1 MPDAWPTYQS
11 DYKTKSLKQNGS
23 SSSIFVFMNE
33 DDDDP
38 DENMIMCLDFA
49 ADPRLTGLTSCG
61 TSYQYLLLMPFW
73 TEQKSLINVIL
84 KVDATLMFQDKK

>member
-1 MPDAWPTYQS
+1 MPDAWPTYES
-11 DYKTKSLKQNGS
+11 EYKTKSLKQNGS

-38 DENMIMCLDFA
+38 DENMMMCLDFA

-61 TSYQYLLLMPFW
+61 TSYQYLLLMP
-73 TEQKSLINVIL
+73 QYLSLSP
-84 KVDATLMFQDKK
+84 